1 MKRNILLGILLSGTS
16 LVSFAQSTDNQKS
29 ITISPNISIQHFDW
43 KESSI
48 VGQAGVKLQ
57 FPSIKKIN
65 FSVEGGFS
73 QSLRNADN
81 TKGSPVAIATGD
93 KYNTPVIQ
101 SPTGYNG
108 LGSTGSPI
116 TSMQGGFINLDA
128 GIPIKLKDS
137 SKTTIE
143 PFVGIEGKVWSRSAD
158 YGSEGNPIMVE
169 EKFKFLSPSFGAK
182 LNFNTKS
189 KVKLSLRISASYPII
204 SKLKTDSKNLSLTN
218 SEIDLTKML
227 SPSIE
232 IGARVKK
239 VTLKL
244 RYERINV
251 GLPDSMRTCSNS
263 SANVTGITIG
273 YDF

>member
-1 MKRNILLGILLSGTS
+1 MKRNILLGIILSGTS
-16 LVSFAQSTDNQKS
+16 LVTFAQSTDIQKP
-29 ITISPNISIQHFDW
+29 ITISPNISIQNFDW
-43 KESSI
+43 KESSM
-48 VGQAGVKLQ
+48 VGQVGLKLQ
-57 FPSIKKIN
+57 FPSIKKVN

-73 QSLRNADN
+73 QSLGNAVN
-81 TKGSPVAIATGD
+81 TKGSPVAISTGD
-93 KYNTPVIQ
+93 NNNAPVIK
-101 SPTGYNG
+101 SPIGYNG
-108 LGSTGSPI
+108 LGSTSSPI
-116 TSMQGGFINLDA
+116 TSLQGGFINIDA
-128 GIPIKLKDS
+128 GIPIKLSDS

-143 PFVGIEGKVWSRSAD
+143 PFVGIEGKVWTRSAD

-169 EKFKFLSPSFGAK
+169 EKFKFLSPSLGAK
-182 LNFNTKS
+182 LNFNAKS
-189 KVKLSLRISASYPII
+189 KIKLSVRISASYPLI

-232 IGARVKK
+232 VGARIKK

-244 RYERINV
+244 RYERINI
-251 GLPDSMRTCSNS
+251 GLPDSMRTCTNS

>member
-1 MKRNILLGILLSGTS
+1 MKRNILLGIILSGTS
-16 LVSFAQSTDNQKS
+16 FVSFAQTTDIQKS
-29 ITISPNISIQHFDW
+29 ITVTPNVSVQNFDW
-43 KESSI
+43 KENSM

-57 FPSIKKIN
+57 LQPIKKIN
-65 FSVEGGFS
+65 FSFDGGVFK
-73 QSLRNADN
+73 SLGNTDN
-81 TKGSPVAIATGD
+81 TKGNPLPIAVGD
-93 KYNTPVIQ
+93 KNNTSGVQTPI
-101 SPTGYNG
+101 GYNG
-108 LGSTGSPI
+108 LGTTGSPI

-128 GIPIKLKDS
+128 GIPIKLGDS
-137 SKTTIE
+137 SSTTIE
-143 PFVGIEGKVWSRSAD
+143 PFIGIEGKIWTRSAD

-189 KVKLSLRISASYPII
+189 KVKLSLRISASYPIV

-227 SPSIE
+227 SPSFE
-232 IGARVKK
+232 LGARVKK

-263 SANVTGITIG
+263 TANVTGITIG